1 LVVTDKGVLRMPE
14 IGIEVPLAELYADID
29 LTTDTEAPSDA

>member
-1 LVVTDKGVLRMPE
+1 VTDDGVLRMPE

-29 LTTDTEAPSDA
+29 LTVQAEVEPAQV